1 MNARIIRSGRH
12 TPRGGSSVGLLR
24 EWRATSG
31 AVALLAVCRLKPIT
45 AAMKAHLPTREHL
58 LIQPG
63 EPLGAPRNA
72 GSETGGTG
80 GHCGR
85 RGTHPVRLS
94 FRSVSTSSESSSR
107 ALAAMRATREAPR
120 RARRVSVSALG
131 EVVSV
136 ESGMRVAKRMR
147 DEAVIDAPASGCRF
161 RQQRPPTPHLACKH
175 ALGPVGR
182 RLRCARAWPGPP
194 RLTWREGTRR

>member
-1 MNARIIRSGRH
+1 MNARIIV
-12 TPRGGSSVGLLR
+12 PGGTRR
-24 EWRATSG
+24 EEAHQWACCGSG
-31 AVALLAVCRLKPIT
+31 ALQAGPRHSWPSEAYSSGDEGSPSN
-45 AAMKAHLPTREHL
+45 
-58 LIQPG
+58 
-63 EPLGAPRNA
+63 LGAPPDPTGRTLGALRNA
-72 GSETGGTG
+72 GSEAGGTV

-85 RGTHPVRLS
+85 RGTRPVRLS

-147 DEAVIDAPASGCRF
+147 DEAVIDASASGCRF

-175 ALGPVGR
+175 PPDLSVGACDVLGHGR
-182 RLRCARAWPGPP
+182 VRHD
-194 RLTWREGTRR
+194 